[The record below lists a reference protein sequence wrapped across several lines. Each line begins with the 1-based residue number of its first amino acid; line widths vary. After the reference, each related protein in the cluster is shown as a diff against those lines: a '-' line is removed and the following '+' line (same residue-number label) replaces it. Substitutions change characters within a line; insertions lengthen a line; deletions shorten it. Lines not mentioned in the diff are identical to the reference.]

1 MKISELKSA
10 IREMIV
16 AELTTVS
23 QTTDPSEAPQIAQ
36 SEKTTTDAVKSAIAT
51 AKQSNKPANVAE
63 VETLEEDALM
73 EMAKIAGDLKV
84 AIEKVIEKNKDSE
97 KKDIRKAIKT
107 DDEVKAALGDD
118 DLFDN
123 QLNKFIDLVK
133 GEREVGQRGRKAS
146 EKPEGEPKE
155 KGTRGRPKSATPTIK
170 KKEEKV
176 KTFSMGDKKYYAGGE
191 DEEGPS
197 DAELRKLAKSGGKFD
212 KSKLSQLR
220 QQEKTKMVRAFLKD
234 MQSKGIVDNANR
246 VLDKERYADEWS
258 KAKIEIE
265 DKVSKIN

>member
-36 SEKTTTDAVKSAIAT
+36 SEKTTTDAVKSAIDT
-51 AKQSNKPANVAE
+51 AKKSNKPANVAE
-63 VETLEEDALM
+63 SEEDALN

-97 KKDIRKAIKT
+97 KKDIRKAIKA
-107 DDEVKAALGDD
+107 DNDVKTALGDE

-146 EKPEGEPKE
+146 SEPKEPKE
-155 KGTRGRPKSATPTIK
+155 KGTRGRPKSATPAK
-170 KKEEKV
+170 KKEPK
-176 KTFSMGDKKYYAGGE
+176 FSTSKLNKSYTTD

-197 DAELRKLAKSGGKFD
+197 DLELRKLAKSGGKFD

-265 DKVSKIN
+265 DKVAKIS

>member
-16 AELTTVS
+16 SELNEVNKEELDLQKDYNTELEKTAELSKELGLT
-23 QTTDPSEAPQIAQ
+23 
-36 SEKTTTDAVKSAIAT
+36 
-51 AKQSNKPANVAE
+51 
-63 VETLEEDALM
+63 EDEALM

-84 AIEKVIEKNKDSE
+84 AIEKVIEKNKDGE

-107 DDEVKAALGDD
+107 DDEVQAALGDE

-155 KGTRGRPKSATPTIK
+155 KGTRGRPKSATPAAK
-170 KKEEKV
+170 KKEDKP
-176 KTFSMGDKKYYAGGE
+176 KTFSVGKKKYYAGGE

-197 DAELRKLAKSGGKFD
+197 DKELKQLARSGGKFD

-220 QQEKTKMVRAFLKD
+220 QQEKTKMVRAWLKTMVD
-234 MQSKGIVDNANR
+234 KGIVDSANR
-246 VLDKERYADEWS
+246 VLDKDAYAKEWAD
-258 KAKIEIE
+258 AKVDIEA
-265 DKVSKIN
+265 KVAAIN